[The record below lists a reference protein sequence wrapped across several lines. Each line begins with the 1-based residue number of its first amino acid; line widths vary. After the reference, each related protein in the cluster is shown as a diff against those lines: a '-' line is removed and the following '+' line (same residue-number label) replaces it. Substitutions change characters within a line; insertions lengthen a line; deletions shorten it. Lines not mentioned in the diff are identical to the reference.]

1 MCESSIKKKSSFMD
15 YPSKLETMSL
25 QHSTYLSNIYEIVVS
40 FECEKRF
47 RKLKN
52 IKLKNII
59 EQRNT
64 ITAIGDKAFHALK
77 VNIAMFSY
85 NE

>member
-1 MCESSIKKKSSFMD
+1 MD

-59 EQRNT
+59 
-64 ITAIGDKAFHALK
+64 D
-77 VNIAMFSY
+77 
-85 NE
+85 